1 VLSFLLDEQI
11 SPLVAEQLTNKRPD
25 ISILS
30 VQTWQQGIFRATS
43 DEVLLTA
50 AREAALTLV
59 TYDLRTIPPLLRQWG
74 DLGLSHAGVIFIDHR
89 SIPSNQFG
97 ALVKT
102 LIWLW
107 DAEHQL
113 LWLNRI
119 VFLQPQAL

>member
-11 SPLVAEQLTNKRPD
+11 SPLVAEQLTKKRPD
-25 ISILS
+25 INILS
-30 VQTWQQGIFRATS
+30 AHTWQQGIFRAAY

-74 DLGLSHAGVIFIDHR
+74 DLGLSHAGVILIDHR

-97 ALVKT
+97 VLVKT

-107 DAEHQL
+107 NAEHQS

-119 VFLQPQAL
+119 VFLQPRAP

>member
-1 VLSFLLDEQI
+1 MLSFLLDEQI
-11 SPLVAEQLTNKRPD
+11 SPLVAEQ
-25 ISILS
+25 ISKKHPSINIFS
-30 VQTWQQGIFRATS
+30 AQTWQQGVFRAAS

-107 DAEHQL
+107 NAEYQS
-113 LWLNRI
+113 LWLNRV
-119 VFLQPQAL
+119 VFLQPQVS

>member
-1 VLSFLLDEQI
+1 VLSFLLDEQ
-11 SPLVAEQLTNKRPD
+11 SPLVADQITKKRPD
-25 ISILS
+25 INTFSAH
-30 VQTWQQGIFRATS
+30 TWQQGIFRAAS

-50 AREAALTLV
+50 AWEAALTLV
-59 TYDLRTIPPLLRQWG
+59 TYDLRTIPPLLRQLG

-107 DAEHQL
+107 DAAHQS
-113 LWLNRI
+113 LWLNRV

>member
-11 SPLVAEQLTNKRPD
+11 SPLVAEQFTKKRPD
-25 ISILS
+25 INILS
-30 VQTWQQGIFRATS
+30 AQTWQQGIFRAAS

-97 ALVKT
+97 VLIRT

-107 DAEHQL
+107 NAEHQS

-119 VFLQPQAL
+119 VFLQPQAP

>member
-1 VLSFLLDEQI
+1 MLSFLLDEQI
-11 SPLVAEQLTNKRPD
+11 SPQVDEQLSKKRPD
-25 ISILS
+25 IDIFSAH
-30 VQTWQQGIFRATS
+30 TWQQGVFRAAS

-50 AREAALTLV
+50 ARKAALTLV

-97 ALVKT
+97 ILVKT

-107 DAEHQL
+107 DAEHQS

-119 VFLQPQAL
+119 VFLQPQAP

>member
-11 SPLVAEQLTNKRPD
+11 SPLVAEQLSIKRPD
-25 ISILS
+25 INILS
-30 VQTWQQGIFRATS
+30 AHTWQQGIFRAAS

-50 AREAALTLV
+50 AREACLALA

-74 DLGLSHAGVIFIDHR
+74 DLGLSHAGVIFIDHC

-97 ALVKT
+97 ALIKT

-107 DAEHQL
+107 DAEHQS

-119 VFLQPQAL
+119 VFLQPQAP

>member
-11 SPLVAEQLTNKRPD
+11 SPLVAEQLSKKRPD
-25 ISILS
+25 INILS
-30 VQTWQQGIFRATS
+30 AHTWQQGIFRAAS

-50 AREAALTLV
+50 AREASLTLI

-97 ALVKT
+97 TLIKT

-107 DAEHQL
+107 DAEHQS

-119 VFLQPQAL
+119 VFLQPQAP

>member
-11 SPLVAEQLTNKRPD
+11 SPLVAEQLSIERPD
-25 ISILS
+25 INILS
-30 VQTWQQGIFRATS
+30 AHTWQQGIFRAAS

-50 AREAALTLV
+50 AREACLALA

-97 ALVKT
+97 ALIKT

-107 DAEHQL
+107 DAEHQS

-119 VFLQPQAL
+119 VFLQPQAP